1 MPFLEIFFWAVP
13 IISLASYCILM
24 LFLSLSKKDKFIR
37 VFMLVLAALI
47 LWTASSLFMA
57 LQLYP
62 GVLFWDRVMVMGM
75 IAVPFLLY
83 YFISVFT
90 NSLNLF

>member
-1 MPFLEIFFWAVP
+1 
-13 IISLASYCILM
+13 M